1 MNKLHLKMK
10 MSDEARELY
19 NATQREWKRRNPEKV
34 REYVARY
41 WEKKATVA
49 GEPLEV
55 RIKKLHDQ
63 GFSLRDIAAKVGV
76 NHVQVSRI
84 LNRYS

>member
-34 REYVARY
+34 RASNVRY
-41 WEKKATVA
+41 WEKKAA
-49 GEPLEV
+49 SSGEPLEV
-55 RIKKLHDQ
+55 KIKKLHDQ
-63 GFSLRDIAAKVGV
+63 GFSLRDIAVKVGI

-84 LNRYS
+84 LQRYS